1 MLTALTV
8 RQSQRPSKVFNLI
21 KDKTASA
28 VLRLLWSSP
37 VFKACVNHLRPQAAL
52 AAANGQWQSMPPLCL
67 LPLAAVF
74 VAAVAFFLIVQADHA
89 CHLCGYIKID

>member
-21 KDKTASA
+21 KDKTARA
-28 VLRLLWSSP
+28 ELLWSSP
-37 VFKACVNHLRPQAAL
+37 VFKACVNYLRPQAAL
-52 AAANGQWQSMPPLCL
+52 APANAQWQSMPPLCL
-67 LPLAAVF
+67 LPPAAV
-74 VAAVAFFLIVQADHA
+74 VVAFFLIVQADHA

>member
-21 KDKTASA
+21 KHKTASA
-28 VLRLLWSSP
+28 VLWLLRSSP

-52 AAANGQWQSMPPLCL
+52 APANGQWQSIPPPCL
-67 LPLAAVF
+67 LPLTALAVAIF
-74 VAAVAFFLIVQADHA
+74 AFFLIVQADHA
-89 CHLCGYIKID
+89 CHLWGHIKID

>member
-28 VLRLLWSSP
+28 ELLWSSP

-74 VAAVAFFLIVQADHA
+74 VVVVAFFLIVQADHA

>member
-67 LPLAAVF
+67 LPPAAV
-74 VAAVAFFLIVQADHA
+74 VVAFFLIVQADHA